1 MTRNSIAR
9 LAGFSA
15 GAAMVLG
22 FAAPV
27 AAQSVAELQAQIAA
41 LMAQL
46 SAMSGGASASSAIT
60 SDLTVGSTGSQVVA
74 LQNSLVSGG
83 YLMMPAGVAPGY
95 FGALTKTAVAK
106 WQAAVG
112 LPATGYFGPLS
123 RAKFTG
129 SVAGT
134 TTGGTTT
141 GGTVSGTITTPGVEG
156 TLTVTSAPV
165 SNSTLYEG
173 EDMVTVLGFK
183 AEADLSDIAI
193 QRVKID
199 LGTTNT
205 LYRDILSKIYLVD
218 DAGKT
223 LASADL
229 NNSTVVRNGSNEY
242 ELTMTGF
249 SSVVAKDATRN
260 YMIKADVQDT
270 IDSGDLTSY
279 TITLADNGVRGIDG
293 AGIDLYSPALDT
305 DVTKSVTF
313 ASSLTD
319 SASLTVSANS
329 SNPSSRE
336 IVAASGSSDNEADK
350 VVLMVFDVRAEKDA
364 IKVTD
369 LQNFV
374 ITKSASATA
383 GATASTSY
391 LYVGNGTGGQ
401 LLASAA
407 LTASDAD
414 FTDID
419 YTIPAGT
426 TRTFTLAVDV
436 RSANAVQATFDA
448 SFTGNT
454 TNVVAENSL
463 GDTIN
468 SVSGSADA
476 NNLLVRNVGPVFS
489 LISAPTVTYTD
500 PAGYAG
506 ATSSAKATFKV
517 RMQAVGSDVE
527 FGSVSS
533 TTYPIAGWGS
543 AAAARSF
550 VIYLN
555 GSASNPSVASSTT
568 VTLDTSKVSTVSG
581 LDSYRLAE
589 NNEVDLTIEYVL
601 FSKTTLGVDVT
612 AGAYA
617 FGLERINWLT
627 TTTGRV
633 ASTFMSGETAWR
645 TPSVT
650 LP

>member
-83 YLMMPAGVAPGY
+83 YLVMPAGVAPGY
-95 FGALTKTAVAK
+95 FGSLTKAAVAK
-106 WQAAVG
+106 WQAAMG

-165 SNSTLYEG
+165 SSSTLYEG
-173 EDMVTVLGFK
+173 QSMVTVLAFK
-183 AEADLSDIAI
+183 AEADLSDIAL
-193 QRVKID
+193 QRVKLD
-199 LGTTNT
+199 LGTSNT
-205 LYRDILSKIYLVD
+205 LYRDVLSKVYLVD

-249 SSVVAKDATRN
+249 SSVVAKDATRT
-260 YMIKADVQDT
+260 YMVKADVQGT

-279 TITLADNGVRGIDG
+279 TIALADNGVRGIDG
-293 AGIDLYSPALDT
+293 AGIDLYSPSLDT
-305 DVTKSVTF
+305 DVTKSITF
-313 ASSLTD
+313 SASLTD

-329 SNPSSRE
+329 SNPASRE
-336 IVAASGSSDNEADK
+336 IVAAEGSSDNEADK
-350 VVLMVFDVRAEKDA
+350 VVLMVFDIRAEKDA
-364 IKVTD
+364 IEITD
-369 LQNFV
+369 LENFV
-374 ITKSASATA
+374 VTNTVG
-383 GATASTSY
+383 GATASTTY
-391 LYVGNGTGGQ
+391 LYAGNGTGGQ
-401 LLASAA
+401 LLGSDA
-407 LTASDAD
+407 LSGSDAD
-414 FTDID
+414 FNDIS
-419 YTIPAGT
+419 YTIPAGA
-426 TRTFTLAVDV
+426 TRTFTLAADIRGAVATQ
-436 RSANAVQATFDA
+436 ANFDA

-454 TNVVAENSL
+454 TNVIAENSL
-463 GDTIN
+463 GDTVN

-476 NNLLVRNVGPVFS
+476 NIAYVRNVGPVFS
-489 LISAPTVTYTD
+489 LVSAPTVTSTD
-500 PAGYAG
+500 VGFAG

-517 RMQAVGSDVE
+517 RMQAVGTDVD
-527 FGSVSS
+527 FGSNSS
-533 TTYPIAGWGS
+533 TTYPVAGWGS

-555 GSASNPSVASSTT
+555 GSAVNPSVASSTT
-568 VTLDTSKVSTVSG
+568 VTLDTSKVSTVGG
-581 LDSYRLAE
+581 LDSYRLSE
-589 NNEVDLTIEYVL
+589 GNEVDLTIEFVM
-601 FSKTTLGVDVT
+601 FGRTTAGAEIT

-617 FGLERINWLT
+617 FGLERLNWLT
-627 TTTGRV
+627 TETGR
-633 ASTFMSGETAWR
+633 ASSTFMSGETAWR

>member
-83 YLMMPAGVAPGY
+83 YLVMPAGVAPGY

-106 WQAAVG
+106 WQAAMG

-165 SNSTLYEG
+165 SSSTLYEG
-173 EDMVTVLGFK
+173 QSMVTVLAFK
-183 AEADLSDIAI
+183 AEADLSDIAL
-193 QRVKID
+193 QRVKLD
-199 LGTTNT
+199 LGTSNT
-205 LYRDILSKIYLVD
+205 LYRDVLSKVYLVD

-249 SSVVAKDATRN
+249 SSVVAKDATRT
-260 YMIKADVQDT
+260 YMVKADVQGT

-279 TITLADNGVRGIDG
+279 TIALADNGVRGIDG
-293 AGIDLYSPALDT
+293 AGIDLYSPSLDT
-305 DVTKSVTF
+305 DVTKSITF
-313 ASSLTD
+313 SASLTD

-329 SNPSSRE
+329 SNPASRE
-336 IVAASGSSDNEADK
+336 IVAAEGSSDNEADK
-350 VVLMVFDVRAEKDA
+350 VVLMVFDIRAEKDA
-364 IKVTD
+364 IEITD
-369 LQNFV
+369 LENFV
-374 ITKSASATA
+374 VTNTVG
-383 GATASTSY
+383 GATASTTY
-391 LYVGNGTGGQ
+391 LYAGNGTGGQ
-401 LLASAA
+401 LLGSDA
-407 LTASDAD
+407 LSGSDAD
-414 FTDID
+414 FNDIS
-419 YTIPAGT
+419 YTIPAGA
-426 TRTFTLAVDV
+426 TRTFTLAADIRGAVATQ
-436 RSANAVQATFDA
+436 ANFDA

-454 TNVVAENSL
+454 TNVIAENSL
-463 GDTIN
+463 GDTVN

-476 NNLLVRNVGPVFS
+476 NIAYVRNVGPVFS
-489 LISAPTVTYTD
+489 LVSAPTVTSTD
-500 PAGYAG
+500 VGFAG

-517 RMQAVGSDVE
+517 RMQAVGTDVD
-527 FGSVSS
+527 FGSNSS
-533 TTYPIAGWGS
+533 TTYPVAGWGS

-555 GSASNPSVASSTT
+555 GSAVNPSVASSTT
-568 VTLDTSKVSTVSG
+568 VTLDTSKVSTVGG
-581 LDSYRLAE
+581 LDSYRLSE
-589 NNEVDLTIEYVL
+589 GNEVDLTIEFVM
-601 FSKTTLGVDVT
+601 FGRTTAGAEIT

-617 FGLERINWLT
+617 FGLERLNWLT
-627 TTTGRV
+627 TETGR
-633 ASTFMSGETAWR
+633 ASSTFMSGETAWR

>member
-27 AAQSVAELQAQIAA
+27 GAQTIAELQAQIAA

-95 FGALTKTAVAK
+95 FGSLTKSAVAK

-123 RAKFTG
+123 RAKFGG
-129 SVAGT
+129 SVAGGT

-156 TLTVTSAPV
+156 TLTVTSAPA
-165 SNSTLYEG
+165 SNSTFYEG
-173 EDMVTVLGFK
+173 QDMVTVLAFK
-183 AEADLSDIAI
+183 AEADLSDIAL
-193 QRVKID
+193 QRVKLD
-199 LGTTNT
+199 LDGTDNT
-205 LYRDILSKIYLVD
+205 LYRDLLSKVYLVD

-229 NNSTVVRNGSNEY
+229 NSSTVVRNGSNRY
-242 ELTMTGF
+242 ELTLTGF
-249 SSVVAKDATRN
+249 SSVVAKDATRT
-260 YMIKADVQDT
+260 YTIKADVQST
-270 IDSGDLTSY
+270 IDSTDISNSPY
-279 TITLADNGVRGIDG
+279 TIALAANGVRGIDG
-293 AGIDLYSPALDT
+293 AGIDLYSPDLVT
-305 DVTKSVTF
+305 DVTKNLTF
-313 ASSLTD
+313 AASLVD

-329 SNPSSRE
+329 SNPASRE
-336 IVAASGSSDNEADK
+336 IVAAEGSSDNEADK
-350 VVLMVFDVRAEKDA
+350 VVLMVFDIRAEKDA
-364 IKVTD
+364 IEITD
-369 LQNFV
+369 LENFV
-374 ITKSASATA
+374 VSRTNGA
-383 GATASTSY
+383 ATASTTY
-391 LYVGNGTGGQ
+391 LYAGNGTGGQ
-401 LLASAA
+401 LLG
-407 LTASDAD
+407 SDSSSDSDVD
-414 FTDID
+414 FTDIN
-419 YTIPAGT
+419 YTIPAGA
-426 TRTFTLAVDV
+426 TRTFTLAADV
-436 RSANAVQATFDA
+436 RSASGVQTTLDA
-448 SFTGNT
+448 SFTGNSS
-454 TNVVAENSL
+454 NVIAENSL
-463 GDTIN
+463 GDTVT

-476 NNLLVRNVGPVFS
+476 NNVLVRNVGPVFS
-489 LISAPTVTYTD
+489 LVSAPTVTSTD
-500 PAGYAG
+500 VGFAG

-517 RMQAVGSDVE
+517 RMQAVGTDVD
-527 FGSVSS
+527 FGSNSS
-533 TTYPIAGWGS
+533 TTYPVAGWGS

-555 GSASNPSVASSTT
+555 GAAVNPSVASSTT

-581 LDSYRLAE
+581 LDSYRLSE
-589 NNEVDLTIEYVL
+589 GNEVDLTIEFVM
-601 FSKTTLGVDVT
+601 FGRTSAGAEIT

-617 FGLERINWLT
+617 FGLERINWLST
-627 TTTGRV
+627 ETGRA

-645 TPSVT
+645 TPSIT

>member
-83 YLMMPAGVAPGY
+83 YLVMPAGVAPGY

-173 EDMVTVLGFK
+173 ENMVTVLGFK

-407 LTASDAD
+407 LTGSDAD

-454 TNVVAENSL
+454 TNVIAENSL

-476 NNLLVRNVGPVFS
+476 N
-489 LISAPTVTYTD
+489 
-500 PAGYAG
+500 
-506 ATSSAKATFKV
+506 
-517 RMQAVGSDVE
+517 
-527 FGSVSS
+527 
-533 TTYPIAGWGS
+533 
-543 AAAARSF
+543 
-550 VIYLN
+550 
-555 GSASNPSVASSTT
+555 
-568 VTLDTSKVSTVSG
+568 
-581 LDSYRLAE
+581 
-589 NNEVDLTIEYVL
+589 
-601 FSKTTLGVDVT
+601 
-612 AGAYA
+612 
-617 FGLERINWLT
+617 
-627 TTTGRV
+627 
-633 ASTFMSGETAWR
+633 
-645 TPSVT
+645 
-650 LP
+650 

>member
-165 SNSTLYEG
+165 SSSTLYEG
-173 EDMVTVLGFK
+173 QDMVTVLAFK
-183 AEADLSDIAI
+183 AEADLSDIAL
-193 QRVKID
+193 QRVKLD
-199 LGTTNT
+199 LGSTNT
-205 LYRDILSKIYLVD
+205 LYRDVLSKVYLVD

-242 ELTMTGF
+242 EITLTGF
-249 SSVVAKDATRN
+249 SSVVAKDATRT
-260 YMIKADVQDT
+260 YMVKADVQGT

-279 TITLADNGVRGIDG
+279 TIALADNGVRGIDG
-293 AGIDLYSPALDT
+293 AGIDLYSPSLDT
-305 DVTKSVTF
+305 DVTKSITF
-313 ASSLTD
+313 SASLTD

-329 SNPSSRE
+329 SNPAARE
-336 IVAASGSSDNEADK
+336 IVAAEGSSDNEADK
-350 VVLMVFDVRAEKDA
+350 VVLMVFDIRAEKDA
-364 IKVTD
+364 IEITD
-369 LQNFV
+369 LENFV
-374 ITKSASATA
+374 VTNTVG
-383 GATASTSY
+383 GATASTTY
-391 LYVGNGTGGQ
+391 LYAGNGTGGQ
-401 LLASAA
+401 LLGSDA
-407 LTASDAD
+407 LSGSDAD
-414 FTDID
+414 FADIS
-419 YTIPAGT
+419 YTIPAGA
-426 TRTFTLAVDV
+426 TRTFTLAADIRGAVATQ
-436 RSANAVQATFDA
+436 ANFDA

-454 TNVVAENSL
+454 TNVIAENSL
-463 GDTIN
+463 GDTIG

-476 NNLLVRNVGPVFS
+476 NIAYVRNVGPVFS
-489 LISAPTVTYTD
+489 LVSAPTITSTD
-500 PAGYAG
+500 VGFAG

-517 RMQAVGSDVE
+517 RMQAVGTDVD
-527 FGSVSS
+527 FGSSSS
-533 TTYPIAGWGS
+533 TTYPVAGWGS

-555 GSASNPSVASSTT
+555 GAAVNPSVASSTT
-568 VTLDTSKVSTVSG
+568 VTLDTSKVSTVGG
-581 LDSYRLAE
+581 LDSYRLSE
-589 NNEVDLTIEYVL
+589 GNEVDLTIEYVM
-601 FSKTTLGVDVT
+601 FGRTTAGAEIS

-617 FGLERINWLT
+617 FGLERINWLST
-627 TTTGRV
+627 ETGR
-633 ASTFMSGETAWR
+633 ASSTFMSGETAWR

>member
-95 FGALTKTAVAK
+95 FGSLTKSAVAK

-123 RAKFTG
+123 RAKFGG
-129 SVAGT
+129 SVAGGT

-165 SNSTLYEG
+165 SSSTLYEG
-173 EDMVTVLGFK
+173 QDMVTVLAFK
-183 AEADLSDIAI
+183 AEADLSDIAL
-193 QRVKID
+193 QRVKLD
-199 LGTTNT
+199 LGSTNT
-205 LYRDILSKIYLVD
+205 LYRDVLSKVYLVD

-242 ELTMTGF
+242 EITLTGF
-249 SSVVAKDATRN
+249 SSVVAKDATRT
-260 YMIKADVQDT
+260 YMVKADVQGT

-279 TITLADNGVRGIDG
+279 TIALADNGVRGIDG
-293 AGIDLYSPALDT
+293 AGIDLYSPSLDT
-305 DVTKSVTF
+305 DVTKSITF
-313 ASSLTD
+313 SASLTD

-329 SNPSSRE
+329 SNPAARE
-336 IVAASGSSDNEADK
+336 IVAAEGSSDNEADK
-350 VVLMVFDVRAEKDA
+350 VVLMVFDIRAEKDA
-364 IKVTD
+364 IEITD
-369 LQNFV
+369 LENFV
-374 ITKSASATA
+374 VTNTVG
-383 GATASTSY
+383 GATASTTY
-391 LYVGNGTGGQ
+391 LYAGNGTGGQ
-401 LLASAA
+401 LLGSDA
-407 LTASDAD
+407 LSGSDAD
-414 FTDID
+414 FADIS
-419 YTIPAGT
+419 YTIPAGA
-426 TRTFTLAVDV
+426 TRTFTLAADIRGAVATQ
-436 RSANAVQATFDA
+436 ANFDA

-454 TNVVAENSL
+454 TNVIAENSL
-463 GDTIN
+463 GDTIS

-476 NNLLVRNVGPVFS
+476 NIAYVRNVGPVFS
-489 LISAPTVTYTD
+489 LVSAPTITSTD
-500 PAGYAG
+500 VGFAG

-517 RMQAVGSDVE
+517 RMQAVGTDVD
-527 FGSVSS
+527 FGSSSS
-533 TTYPIAGWGS
+533 TTYPVAGWGS

-555 GSASNPSVASSTT
+555 GAAVNPSVASSTT
-568 VTLDTSKVSTVSG
+568 VTLDTSKVSTVGG
-581 LDSYRLAE
+581 LDSYRLSE
-589 NNEVDLTIEYVL
+589 GNEVDLTIEYVM
-601 FSKTTLGVDVT
+601 FGRTTAGAEIS

-617 FGLERINWLT
+617 FGLERINWLST
-627 TTTGRV
+627 ETGR
-633 ASTFMSGETAWR
+633 ASSTFMSGETAWR